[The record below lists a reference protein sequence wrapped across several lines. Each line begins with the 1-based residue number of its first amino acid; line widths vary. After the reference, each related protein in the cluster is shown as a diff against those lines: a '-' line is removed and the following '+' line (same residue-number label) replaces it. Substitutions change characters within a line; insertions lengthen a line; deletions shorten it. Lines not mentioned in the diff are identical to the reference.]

1 VTASSVADQDGT
13 LGTRYFEV
21 TASPSPSSGR
31 RSRPPALLASFP
43 TDRPPA
49 LPAPR
54 SWHSLG
60 SLGFGLG
67 LRCSLHSSP
76 VWSWSCLSSPVA
88 DILLSLQHLAPPRV
102 WPPRAAG
109 KHEDCKAA
117 GDLNSRTLFLFSR
130 SASSSDLAGNEI
142 AAAGTRVG
150 KRDISKISG
159 PRQAWRSRYILTE
172 TCIWIEHLAIHRL
185 CLLAHGTPAWQ
196 GLGPDLGPQGT
207 SCLAHPPAPVRVV
220 PSTRVMIVSS
230 GLLVLGHPSLLP
242 LCLTKVRL
250 SC

>member
-1 VTASSVADQDGT
+1 MTASSVADQDGT

-76 VWSWSCLSSPVA
+76 VWSWSCLSSPAGQYHAV
-88 DILLSLQHLAPPRV
+88 SVAPPKV
-102 WPPRAAG
+102 GPP
-109 KHEDCKAA
+109 
-117 GDLNSRTLFLFSR
+117 T
-130 SASSSDLAGNEI
+130 
-142 AAAGTRVG
+142 
-150 KRDISKISG
+150 
-159 PRQAWRSRYILTE
+159 
-172 TCIWIEHLAIHRL
+172 
-185 CLLAHGTPAWQ
+185 
-196 GLGPDLGPQGT
+196 DLGNT
-207 SCLAHPPAPVRVV
+207 RTAKLRV
-220 PSTRVMIVSS
+220 I
-230 GLLVLGHPSLLP
+230 
-242 LCLTKVRL
+242 
-250 SC
+250 